1 MGLALGAG
9 LAAAAI
15 WIAVQTVL
23 QSRNGLIKLNFWGI
37 YPKLAAVNSET
48 SGFWLIAA
56 MRLMIV
62 LAMLY
67 FSYELVRA

>member
-1 MGLALGAG
+1 MGLALGAV

-23 QSRNGLIKLNFWGI
+23 QSRNGLIKLDFWGT
-37 YPKLAAVNSET
+37 YPKLAAAKSET
-48 SGFWLIAA
+48 SGFWLIAV
-56 MRLMIV
+56 MRLLIV
-62 LAMLY
+62 VAMLY